1 MKKELMMLLLAFC
14 LVVQAFAQNRS
25 VKGKVVD
32 PDGRP
37 LAGATVSVKY
47 GTVSTSTDSDGN
59 FQINV
64 SQQEKTILVVTYVGY
79 SGLEVAVKGGTYF
92 SIRLEKVG
100 ASLNDVIVVGY
111 GQQRKR
117 DVTGA
122 ISTVS
127 AEEIAKRPLV
137 RLEEALQGTT
147 PGVAVQEV
155 NGNPG
160 SGLSVRIRGANS
172 ITGGNDPLYV
182 VDGYIGAPLGSINP
196 SDIESLQVLKDASAT
211 AIYGSRASN
220 GVVLITTKSGHEGAP
235 KLNASVWIRQDE
247 IPKYLKL
254 MDAYDFAVNA
264 NLKAT
269 SSGGSAVFTPTQL
282 TGFQSNPGTNWQKA
296 ATQKPIVQNY
306 QASVSGGA
314 TNAKYYFSMDYLNQP
329 GLLKNEYY
337 NRATLRSNLD
347 FKVTKKLDLK
357 FNVLVAVPKGHN
369 NSYGGDG
376 GDPYATS
383 LLFDPTSPIK
393 DPVTGQYILQSQYGT
408 LNVSPVAQ
416 LANQQVDNN
425 NTDALGTG
433 SLTYHI
439 LKNLSFTS
447 TNSYE
452 TNYGWSRAFMG
463 LGTSQTVVNGIT
475 SGFANA
481 QTTWNHTFVTSN
493 FLTYNLLAGDHSLT
507 IVGLTE
513 FQTNTNQN
521 FTARSSNLSTY
532 SLGYYDLALGGTELT
547 TSGYNSS
554 QLQSYMGRVN
564 YDYKDK
570 YLFTASIRDDGSS
583 VLTKKYSTF
592 PSVGLGWIISKEHF
606 MEHSKIFSL
615 LKLRATWGQTGNQA
629 IGPYNSIQQIGTSG
643 VPYYFDGV
651 APSVATPIGSPVA
664 TSLKW
669 ETTRQTN
676 FAIESGFLNN
686 RLFVTA
692 EVYDKEI
699 SNLLYNYTAPGYLG
713 GGTYPQNIGGIR
725 NRGLELS
732 ISGSPLMQ
740 GAGKVS
746 WNTHFEISFND
757 NKILNLSGQD
767 NIVVNGVGQLQVGVS
782 VLKVGHPLGEFN
794 GYQFLGTWKSSEAA
808 AAATYGNLPGD
819 AKYLDRNKDNAINTN
834 DYGVIGNGIPK
845 YTWGFIND
853 FQAGRF
859 SLSLMISGQ
868 GGAQIYSQT
877 QAYLWGLSPGVRNA
891 TTEDAT
897 KMWTPENQTDI
908 PDYNAK
914 VPFLP
919 NSSRFVYSANF
930 MKLKNLSLTYT
941 VPETISAKAGLRSLD
956 VYVSGQNLITISSF
970 PGADPEVTNAQNA
983 LLQGVETAVVPN
995 PRSFTI
1001 GVRIGF

>member
-1 MKKELMMLLLAFC
+1 MKKLLMLLLLAFV
-14 LVVQAFAQNRS
+14 LVVQGYAQTRAI
-25 VKGKVVD
+25 KGKVVD
-32 PDGRP
+32 ADGRP
-37 LAGATVSVKY
+37 LAGATVSVKN
-47 GTVSTSTDSDGN
+47 GTVSTTTDADGN

-64 SQQEKTILVVTYVGY
+64 SQQGKTILVATYVGY
-79 SGLEVAVKGGTYF
+79 SGLEVAIKGGTYF
-92 SIRLEKVG
+92 SIPLEKVG

-122 ISTVS
+122 ISTVT
-127 AEEIAKRPLV
+127 AQEIAKRPLV
-137 RLEEALQGTT
+137 RVEDALQGTT

-182 VDGYIGAPLGSINP
+182 VDGYIGAPLGSIDP
-196 SDIESLQVLKDASAT
+196 SDIENLQVLKDASAT
-211 AIYGSRASN
+211 AIYGSRATN
-220 GVVLITTKSGHEGAP
+220 GVVLITTKSGHEGAA
-235 KLNASVWIRQDE
+235 KLNGSVWVRQDA

-269 SSGGSAVFTPTQL
+269 SSGGTAVFTPAQL

-306 QASVSGGA
+306 EASVSGGSA
-314 TNAKYYFSMDYLNQP
+314 NAKYYFSMDYLNQP
-329 GLLKNEYY
+329 GLLQNEYY
-337 NRATLRSNLD
+337 KRVTLRSNLD
-347 FKVTKKLDLK
+347 FKVTSKLDLK

-416 LANQQVDNN
+416 LKNQQVDNN

-452 TNYGWSRAFMG
+452 TNYGWTRTFMG

-475 SGFANA
+475 SGFANDG
-481 QTTWNHTFVTSN
+481 TSWNHTFVTSN
-493 FLTYNLLAGDHSLT
+493 FLTYNLVSGDHSLT
-507 IVGLTE
+507 VVGLTE

-564 YDYKDK
+564 YSYKDK
-570 YLFTASIRDDGSS
+570 YLLTASVRDDGSS

-592 PSVGLGWIISKEHF
+592 PSAGLGWIISKEHF
-606 MEHSKIFSL
+606 MEHSKTFSL
-615 LKLRATWGQTGNQA
+615 LKLRASYGLTGNQA
-629 IGPYNSIQQIGTSG
+629 VGAYSSIQQIGTSG

-651 APSVATPIGSPVA
+651 APSVSTPIGSPVS

-669 ETTRQTN
+669 ETTKQTN
-676 FAIESGFLNN
+676 IGIESGFLNN
-686 RLFVTA
+686 RLLVTA

-699 SNLLYNYTAPGYLG
+699 SNLLYNYSAPGYLG

-725 NRGLELS
+725 NRGFELA
-732 ISGSPLMQ
+732 ISGSPITQ

-746 WNTHFEISFND
+746 WNTHFVISFND

-767 NIVVNGVGQLQVGVS
+767 NLVVNGVGQLQVGVS
-782 VLKVGHPLGEFN
+782 VLKVGQPLGEFN
-794 GYQFLGTWKSSEAA
+794 GYKFLGTWKSSEAA
-808 AAATYGNLPGD
+808 AAATFGNLPGD
-819 AKYLDRNKDNAINTN
+819 AKYLDVNKDNKISTS
-834 DYGVIGNGIPK
+834 DYTVIGNGVPK
-845 YTWGFIND
+845 FTWGFIND
-853 FQAGRF
+853 FTAGRF
-859 SLSLMISGQ
+859 SLSVMISGQ

-897 KMWTPENQTDI
+897 KMWTAQNQTDI

-914 VPFLP
+914 VPFYP

-930 MKLKNLSLTYT
+930 MKLKNLSLTYNI
-941 VPETISAKAGLRSLD
+941 PQAISAKAGLRSLD
-956 VYVSGQNLITISSF
+956 VYVSGQNLITVSSF

-995 PRSFTI
+995 PRSFTV

>member
-1 MKKELMMLLLAFC
+1 MKKDLMMLLLAFC
-14 LVVQAFAQNRS
+14 LVVQAFGQTRS

-32 PDGRP
+32 ADGRP
-37 LAGATVSVKY
+37 LAGATVSVKN
-47 GTVSTSTDSDGN
+47 GTVSTSTDADGN

-64 SQQEKTILVVTYVGY
+64 SQQGKTTLVVSYVGF
-79 SGLEVAVKGGTYF
+79 SVLEVAVKGGAYF
-92 SIRLEKVG
+92 SIPLEKVG
-100 ASLNDVIVVGY
+100 GVLNDVIVVGY

-137 RLEEALQGTT
+137 RVEDALQGTT

-182 VDGYIGAPLGSINP
+182 VDGYIGAPLGSIDP

-211 AIYGSRASN
+211 AIYGSRATN
-220 GVVLITTKSGHEGAP
+220 GVVLITTKSGHEGAA
-235 KLNASVWIRQDE
+235 KLNGSVWVRQDE

-269 SSGGSAVFTPTQL
+269 SSGGTAVFTPAQL

-306 QASVSGGA
+306 EASVSGGSA
-314 TNAKYYFSMDYLNQP
+314 NAKYYFSMDYLNQP

-337 NRATLRSNLD
+337 DRVTLRSNLD
-347 FKVTKKLDLK
+347 FKVTSKLDLK

-416 LANQQVDNN
+416 LQNQQVDNS

-447 TNSYE
+447 ANSYE
-452 TNYGWSRAFMG
+452 TNYGWTRTFMG

-475 SGFANA
+475 SGFANDR
-481 QTTWNHTFVTSN
+481 TDWNHTFVSSN
-493 FLTYNLLAGDHSLT
+493 FLTYNLVSGDHSLT
-507 IVGLTE
+507 VVGLTE

-521 FTARSSNLSTY
+521 FIGRSSNLSTY

-564 YDYKDK
+564 YAYKDK
-570 YLFTASIRDDGSS
+570 YLLTASVRDDGSS

-592 PSVGLGWIISKEHF
+592 PSAGLGWIISKEHF
-606 MEHSKIFSL
+606 MEHSKTFSL
-615 LKLRATWGQTGNQA
+615 LKLRASYGLTGNQA
-629 IGPYNSIQQIGTSG
+629 VGAYSSIQQIGTSG
-643 VPYYFDGV
+643 VPYYFDGTT
-651 APSVATPIGSPVA
+651 PSVSTPIGSPVA

-669 ETTRQTN
+669 ETTKQTN
-676 FAIESGFLNN
+676 IGIESGFLNN
-686 RLFVTA
+686 RLMVTA

-699 SNLLYNYTAPGYLG
+699 SNLLYNYSAPGYLG

-725 NRGLELS
+725 NRGFELA
-732 ISGSPLMQ
+732 ISGSPITQ
-740 GAGKVS
+740 AAGKVS

-767 NIVVNGVGQLQVGVS
+767 NLVVNGVGQLQVGVS
-782 VLKVGHPLGEFN
+782 VLKVGQPLGEFN
-794 GYQFLGTWKSSEAA
+794 GYKFLGTWKSSEAA
-808 AAATYGNLPGD
+808 AAATFGNLPGD
-819 AKYLDRNKDNAINTN
+819 AKYLDVNKDNKISTS
-834 DYGVIGNGIPK
+834 DYTTIGNGIPK
-845 YTWGFIND
+845 FTWGFIND
-853 FQAGRF
+853 FTAGRF
-859 SLSLMISGQ
+859 SLSVMISGQ

-897 KMWTPENQTDI
+897 KMWTPQNQTDI

-914 VPFLP
+914 VPFYP

-930 MKLKNLSLTYT
+930 MKLKNLSLTYDI
-941 VPETISAKAGLRSLD
+941 PQAISAKAGLRSLD
-956 VYVSGQNLITISSF
+956 VYVSGQNLITVSSF

-995 PRSFTI
+995 PRSFTV

>member
-1 MKKELMMLLLAFC
+1 MKKDLIMLLLAFC
-14 LVVQAFAQNRS
+14 LVVQVFGQTRS
-25 VKGKVVD
+25 VKGKVTD
-32 PDGRP
+32 ADGRP
-37 LAGATVSVKY
+37 LAGATVSVKN
-47 GTVSTSTDSDGN
+47 GTVSTSTDADGN
-59 FQINV
+59 FQINL
-64 SQQEKTILVVTYVGY
+64 SQQGKTTLVVTYVGY
-79 SGLEVAVKGGTYF
+79 SGLEVVVKGGNYF
-92 SIRLEKVG
+92 SIPLERLGG
-100 ASLNDVIVVGY
+100 ALSDVIVVGY

-122 ISTVS
+122 ISTVT

-137 RLEEALQGTT
+137 RLEDALQGTT

-182 VDGYIGAPLGSINP
+182 VDGYIGAPLGSIDP
-196 SDIESLQVLKDASAT
+196 SDIENLQVLKDASAT
-211 AIYGSRASN
+211 AIYGSRATN
-220 GVVLITTKSGHEGAP
+220 GVVLITTKSGHEGAA
-235 KLNASVWIRQDE
+235 KLNSSIWVRQDE

-269 SSGGSAVFTPTQL
+269 SSGGSAVFTPAQL
-282 TGFQSNPGTNWQKA
+282 TAFQSNPGTNWQKA

-306 QASVSGGA
+306 EVSVSGGSA
-314 TNAKYYFSMDYLNQP
+314 NAKYYFSMDYLSQP

-347 FKVTKKLDLK
+347 FKVTSKLDLK

-383 LLFDPTSPIK
+383 LLFDPTSPVK

-416 LANQQVDNN
+416 LQNQQVDNN
-425 NTDALGTG
+425 NSDALGTG

-439 LKNLSFTS
+439 LKNLSLTS

-452 TNYGWSRAFMG
+452 MNYGWNRTFMG

-481 QTTWNHTFVTSN
+481 QTTWSRTFVTSN
-493 FLTYNLLAGDHSLT
+493 FLTYNLLAGNHSLT
-507 IVGLTE
+507 VVGLTE

-521 FTARSSNLSTY
+521 FAARSSNLSTY

-564 YDYKDK
+564 YSYKDK
-570 YLFTASIRDDGSS
+570 YLLTASVRDDGSS

-592 PSVGLGWIISKEHF
+592 PSAGLGWIISKEGF
-606 MEHSKIFSL
+606 MEKSKTFSL
-615 LKLRATWGQTGNQA
+615 LKLRVTWGITGNQA

-643 VPYYFDGV
+643 VPYYFDGTT
-651 APSVATPIGSPVA
+651 PSVATPIGPPVA

-669 ETTRQTN
+669 ETTKQTN
-676 FAIESGFLNN
+676 IGIESGFLNN
-686 RLFVTA
+686 RLMVTA

-699 SNLLYNYTAPGYLG
+699 SNLLYNYSAPGYLG

-725 NRGLELS
+725 NRGVELAV
-732 ISGSPLMQ
+732 SGSPIQ
-740 GAGKVS
+740 GAGKIT

-767 NIVVNGVGQLQVGVS
+767 NLVVNGVGQLQVGVS
-782 VLKVGHPLGEFN
+782 VLKVGQPLGEFN
-794 GYQFLGTWKSSEAA
+794 GYKFLGTWKSSEAA
-808 AAATYGNLPGD
+808 EAATFGNLPGD
-819 AKYLDRNKDNAINTN
+819 AKYLDVNKDNKISTS
-834 DYGVIGNGIPK
+834 DYTTIGNGIPK
-845 YTWGFIND
+845 FTWGFIND
-853 FQAGRF
+853 FTAGRF
-859 SLSLMISGQ
+859 SLSVMISGQ
-868 GGAQIYSQT
+868 GGSQIYSQT

-897 KMWTPENQTDI
+897 KMWTPQNQTNI

-914 VPFLP
+914 VPFFP

-930 MKLKNLSLTYT
+930 VKLKNLSLTYNI
-941 VPETISAKAGLRSLD
+941 PQAISAKAGLRSLD
-956 VYVSGQNLITISSF
+956 IYVSGQNLITVSSF

-995 PRSFTI
+995 PRSFTL
-1001 GVRIGF
+1001 GARIGF